1 MKNRKHNRQQVS
13 IVLESI
19 EQDFPIVDEY
29 EFNIPNIQTSCYC
42 TCQGLNSN
50 FVENECVY
58 NKPDNPNSDIE
69 TLGISFNKT
78 TNHRV
83 CTGELNSL

>member
-1 MKNRKHNRQQVS
+1 MTNRKHNRQQVS

-29 EFNIPNIQTSCYC
+29 EFNVPNIQTSCYC
-42 TCQGLNSN
+42 ICQGLDSS
-50 FVENECVY
+50 FAENECIY
-58 NKPDNPNSDIE
+58 NKPENSNANIE
-69 TLGISFNKT
+69 TLGITFNKT

-83 CTGELNSL
+83 CTGELNSW

>member
-1 MKNRKHNRQQVS
+1 MKNRKHNTQQVS
-13 IVLESI
+13 IILESI

-50 FVENECVY
+50 FNENECVY
-58 NKPDNPNSDIE
+58 NKPENSNANIE
-69 TLGISFNKT
+69 TLGITFNKT

-83 CTGELNSL
+83 CTGEFNSW

>member
-1 MKNRKHNRQQVS
+1 MKNRKHNTQQVS
-13 IVLESI
+13 IILESI

-50 FVENECVY
+50 FNENECVY
-58 NKPDNPNSDIE
+58 NKPENSNANIE
-69 TLGISFNKT
+69 SLEITFNKT

-83 CTGELNSL
+83 CTGEFNLW

>member
-1 MKNRKHNRQQVS
+1 MTNRKHNRQQVS

-29 EFNIPNIQTSCYC
+29 EFNVPNIQTSCYC
-42 TCQGLNSN
+42 TCQGLDSS
-50 FVENECVY
+50 FAENECIY
-58 NKPDNPNSDIE
+58 NKPENSNANIE
-69 TLGISFNKT
+69 TLGITFNKT

-83 CTGELNSL
+83 CTGEFNSW